1 MPWFNEIIVDSRAG
15 FWNLAAAL
23 MVWRQINRGWDVIVD
38 MQCSQR
44 TNRYFSF
51 FNHRETRWVGTA
63 VGCTDPVPNFT
74 DVNNQTRMIITARLA
89 GGKDSVAKM
98 EWLSKSKIAY
108 PRELVDLNIGPYVVL
123 APGCSTAKPQKRW
136 PAKRFAALAN
146 MFDKK
151 DYTVIL
157 TGTEADRNAGEE
169 GKSIAQNVID
179 FCQKTNL
186 SDLCDLLYHADFVV
200 GNDSGPVFLAAK
212 AGVPTLMVMG
222 PDTNPKMSAPIG
234 AKASWLRANPIDLIT
249 EFEAFNEF
257 RRLSRLK
264 G

>member
-1 MPWFNEIIVDSRAG
+1 MEEDQNEIPMNNQGRIDGCSIAAFGLFTFFVGLGLLTLGVILENGLLLIIGLFLGTLVAG
-15 FWNLAAAL
+15 FLIL
-23 MVWRQINRGWDVIVD
+23 YPIV
-38 MQCSQR
+38 
-44 TNRYFSF
+44 
-51 FNHRETRWVGTA
+51 
-63 VGCTDPVPNFT
+63 
-74 DVNNQTRMIITARLA
+74 RLLF

-157 TGTEADRNAGEE
+157 TGTEADRNAVEE
-169 GKSIAQNVID
+169 VKSIAQNVID